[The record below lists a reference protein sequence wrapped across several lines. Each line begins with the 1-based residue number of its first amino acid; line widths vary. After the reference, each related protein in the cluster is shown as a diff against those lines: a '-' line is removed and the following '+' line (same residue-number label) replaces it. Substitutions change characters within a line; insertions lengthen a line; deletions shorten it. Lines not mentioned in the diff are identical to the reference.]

1 MEAIEFVIN
10 YPQYLAEIE
19 QAVKP
24 EYYPAI
30 QELKDSDPR
39 DFVAPETWFVNE
51 TAARG
56 YVWSLFLNRKRK
68 LTGLN
73 PA

>member
-30 QELKDSDPR
+30 QEL
-39 DFVAPETWFVNE
+39 N
-51 TAARG
+51 
-56 YVWSLFLNRKRK
+56 
-68 LTGLN
+68 
-73 PA
+73 